1 MDLDKIVINKETK
14 IIFMGTPEFSKV
26 VLEEFIKR
34 YKVRAVV
41 SQPDYNRDRHGNV
54 IYSPVKK
61 LCMDNEILVLQP
73 DKIRNHVDE
82 ILALEPDLIIT
93 CAYGQII
100 PKEILNYPKYG
111 CINIHA
117 SLLPKY
123 RGGAPIERAIMN
135 GDKETGITIMY
146 MNEGMDTGDMIT
158 SRSIPI
164 LDTDTN
170 TTLRDKLSH
179 LGAEMLLEVFP
190 NILSRNITRTKQN
203 DEEATYAF
211 VIKRE
216 DERIDFNDTKRQI
229 RNKVRAL
236 ADKPGAYCMYKDK
249 IWKIYDCYITDN
261 YYPELFNGEFTNIY
275 ADGIGVKV
283 SNGEIVIT
291 SLQVEGKQRVD
302 APTFINGIQDKQD
315 FLNGVLK

>member
-135 GDKETGITIMY
+135 GDKEAGVTIMY
-146 MNEGMDTGDMIT
+146 MAQKMDAGDII
-158 SRSIPI
+158 SQRKVDIPDDMT
-164 LDTDTN
+164 LDE
-170 TTLRDKLSH
+170 LYSKLSL
-179 LGAEMLLEVFP
+179 LG
-190 NILSRNITRTKQN
+190 R
-203 DEEATYAF
+203 D
-211 VIKRE
+211 
-216 DERIDFNDTKRQI
+216 
-229 RNKVRAL
+229 
-236 ADKPGAYCMYKDK
+236 
-249 IWKIYDCYITDN
+249 
-261 YYPELFNGEFTNIY
+261 
-275 ADGIGVKV
+275 
-283 SNGEIVIT
+283 
-291 SLQVEGKQRVD
+291 
-302 APTFINGIQDKQD
+302 
-315 FLNGVLK
+315 LN

>member
-190 NILSRNITRTKQN
+190 NILSGNITRTKQN

-291 SLQVEGKQRVD
+291 SLQV
-302 APTFINGIQDKQD
+302 
-315 FLNGVLK
+315 

>member
-135 GDKETGITIMY
+135 GDKETGINIMY
-146 MNEGMDTGDMIT
+146 MNEVMDTGDMIT

-190 NILSRNITRTKQN
+190 NILSGNITRTKQN

>member
-1 MDLDKIVINKETK
+1 MDIGDIMNLRIVY
-14 IIFMGTPEFSKV
+14 MGTPAFGLPTLEALYNSYDV
-26 VLEEFIKR
+26 VG
-34 YKVRAVV
+34 VV
-41 SQPDYNRDRHGNV
+41 
-54 IYSPVKK
+54 
-61 LCMDNEILVLQP
+61 CQP
-73 DKIRNHVDE
+73 DKPGSRGEVKYSPIKDFALSHNIGVFQPANIKEDYKE
-82 ILALEPDLIIT
+82 ILDVKPDIIIT

-190 NILSRNITRTKQN
+190 NILSGNITRTKQN

>member
-190 NILSRNITRTKQN
+190 NILSGNITRTKQN

-291 SLQVEGKQRVD
+291 SLQNKE
-302 APTFINGIQDKQD
+302 
-315 FLNGVLK
+315 

>member
-190 NILSRNITRTKQN
+190 NILSGNITRTKQN

-302 APTFINGIQDKQD
+302 ATTFINVIQDKQD